1 MTRDLIWWGADH
13 VTRAAGHVT
22 AGHVVT
28 SRHEKEGRSLEEERV
43 RETSGESCCR
53 EGAGT
58 GQTLHNR
65 ARGDLAR
72 CISIKQLVNQ
82 SVN

>member
-13 VTRAAGHVT
+13 VTRAAGHVV
-22 AGHVVT
+22 A
-28 SRHEKEGRSLEEERV
+28 SRHEKEGRSLEVERV

-65 ARGDLAR
+65 GRGDLAR